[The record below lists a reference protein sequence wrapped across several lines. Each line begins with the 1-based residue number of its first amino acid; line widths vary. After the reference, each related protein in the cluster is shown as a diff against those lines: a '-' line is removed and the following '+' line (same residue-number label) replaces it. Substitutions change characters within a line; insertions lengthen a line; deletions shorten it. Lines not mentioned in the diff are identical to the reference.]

1 VGVLFRAI
9 VARTRWS
16 RHAND
21 AAVSEQLRKSRSE
34 SRMAGAPVGGDPV
47 RARTVVRQNGVVF
60 TGDKPQVVRRAE
72 RRESRDRFETIAA
85 QTPGKTVALQ

>member
-60 TGDKPQVVRRAE
+60 TGDKPQVVRRLGASGK
-72 RRESRDRFETIAA
+72 SRPIRDHYRPNTR
-85 QTPGKTVALQ
+85 

>member
-1 VGVLFRAI
+1 MGVLFRAI

-21 AAVSEQLRKSRSE
+21 AAVSEQLRESRSE
-34 SRMAGAPVGGDPV
+34 SPIAGAPVGGDPA

-60 TGDKPQVVRRAE
+60 TGDKPQVVRRLGASGK
-72 RRESRDRFETIAA
+72 SRPIRDQYRPNTR
-85 QTPGKTVALQ
+85 